1 MKCEN
6 DLKRN
11 ILTFDNPEGFVRFSS
26 RREIYEDFVSSST
39 ALHRFVME
47 TVRPFAVS

>member
-1 MKCEN
+1 MKCAN

-26 RREIYEDFVSSST
+26 RREIYEGFMTSST
-39 ALHRFVME
+39 ALRR
-47 TVRPFAVS
+47 VRDGNSSSICS

>member
-11 ILTFDNPEGFVRFSS
+11 ILTFDNPEGFVSL
-26 RREIYEDFVSSST
+26 
-39 ALHRFVME
+39 ALVEKFTRVL
-47 TVRPFAVS
+47 